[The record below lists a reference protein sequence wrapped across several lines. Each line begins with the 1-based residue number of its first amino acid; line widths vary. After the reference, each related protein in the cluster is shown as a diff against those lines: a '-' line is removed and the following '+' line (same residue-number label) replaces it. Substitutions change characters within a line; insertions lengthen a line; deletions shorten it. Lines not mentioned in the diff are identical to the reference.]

1 MQLSEHKSKIKLLL
15 SFIVCIIGSYLASR
29 PASNGAWIINNQ
41 ANAWSSVCY
50 ALPDAPVSIKVP
62 LVTLSIVSFGLW
74 ANSTPII
81 NFIDVTC
88 IFWVIIDVS
97 LSILPKAENK
107 WYMIYAADTVFVVY
121 IATAIYLDH
130 AKSVLHYYHLNL
142 VPITGTIM
150 ILNMVTLGSY
160 YTRHKVFMVGSG
172 LMVVGFTCKL
182 GTIYL
187 GHYWGT
193 SIFHTLTAI
202 GIAILLP
209 IESSIDAGKK
219 DFGIMIQE
227 GPAVPP
233 YPLRLGFV

>member
-1 MQLSEHKSKIKLLL
+1 MDQKIK
-15 SFIVCIIGSYLASR
+15 FIISLIVSIIGGYIASQPGKNGEWQIDY
-29 PASNGAWIINNQ
+29 PANS
-41 ANAWSSVCY
+41 WSSICY
-50 ALPDAPVSIKVP
+50 ALPDAPLSIKGP

-88 IFWVIIDVS
+88 IYWIIIIIS
-97 LSILPKAENK
+97 LSILPSAENK
-107 WYMIYAADTVFVVY
+107 WYMIYAVDTVFVVY
-121 IATAIYLDH
+121 ISTAIYLDY
-130 AKSVLHYYHLNL
+130 ADEIVHYYHLNL

-160 YTRHKVFMVGSG
+160 YARRKMYMVGSG
-172 LMVVGFTCKL
+172 LMVVGFACKL

-202 GIAILLP
+202 GIAVLLP
-209 IESSIDAGKK
+209 IEMERESEHNLMIKAESISNL
-219 DFGIMIQE
+219 
-227 GPAVPP
+227 V
-233 YPLRLGFV
+233 

>member
-1 MQLSEHKSKIKLLL
+1 MDQKIK
-15 SFIVCIIGSYLASR
+15 FIISLIVSIIGGYIASQ
-29 PASNGAWIINNQ
+29 PGNNGAWHIDYP
-41 ANAWSSVCY
+41 ANSCSSICY
-50 ALPDAPVSIKVP
+50 ALPDAPLSIKGP

-88 IFWVIIDVS
+88 IYWIIIIIS
-97 LSILPKAENK
+97 LSILPGAENK

-121 IATAIYLDH
+121 ISTVIYLDY
-130 AKSVLHYYHLNL
+130 ADEIVHYYHLNL

-150 ILNMVTLGSY
+150 VLNMVTLGSY
-160 YTRHKVFMVGSG
+160 HARRKAYMVGSG
-172 LMVVGFTCKL
+172 LMVLGFACKL

-202 GIAILLP
+202 GIAVLLP
-209 IESSIDAGKK
+209 IGIEKQPEHN
-219 DFGIMIQE
+219 IMIKTE
-227 GPAVPP
+227 SISNLV
-233 YPLRLGFV
+233 